1 MSKNIQSCNSDLQLR
16 VKAIITEVSKGKVKA
31 LCEFGEVSAKLK
43 GSFYR
48 NGSLLDMVLVV
59 GDNVWLHYN
68 DCGDSMITEIC
79 ERRSSF
85 VRTDF
90 SGHAA
95 GYVKTMQ
102 SQVLAANF
110 DVVFILA
117 SLNQEFN
124 LKRIERYLATV
135 LSSNAK
141 AVIVLT
147 KADLAEDFQKRVD
160 LVRNEFP
167 AIDCLAIS
175 STTGFGLDNLDRYI
189 QKGKVIVFLGSSGVG
204 KSSLAN
210 RLAEDDIMAVS
221 DIRMKD
227 DRGRHT
233 TSIRQLI
240 MLRSGAMIMDTP
252 GIRELGLYDADK
264 GICEVFSDIEEYIR
278 SCRFSDCTHRSE
290 PGCKIQQML
299 NSKQLSLERWKRYLT
314 LQKENEWGKKKS
326 PPVKKQIQ
334 IR

>member
-147 KADLAEDFQKRVD
+147 KADLAGDAGLVAAKAEIEAESPRKLPILHVSEGIVDPRVV
-160 LVRNEFP
+160 L
-167 AIDCLAIS
+167 
-175 STTGFGLDNLDRYI
+175 GLN
-189 QKGKVIVFLGSSGVG
+189 
-204 KSSLAN
+204 AA
-210 RLAEDDIMAVS
+210 AEDDLAARPS
-221 DIRMKD
+221 HHDGHD
-227 DRGRHT
+227 DH
-233 TSIRQLI
+233 
-240 MLRSGAMIMDTP
+240 D
-252 GIRELGLYDADK
+252 
-264 GICEVFSDIEEYIR
+264 
-278 SCRFSDCTHRSE
+278 
-290 PGCKIQQML
+290 
-299 NSKQLSLERWKRYLT
+299 
-314 LQKENEWGKKKS
+314 ENKTAEKK
-326 PPVKKQIQ
+326 
-334 IR
+334 